1 MKKFLALTLTLCLCL
16 SLGVVALAEEATPSV
31 SHDVDDAPLL
41 IAPNPIAD
49 EPQLPDEPAPE
60 TVDVPLSSHY
70 SATLYL
76 DGEEVDTIAAN
87 IPGAPAG
94 YVPMR
99 LLSELNGGS
108 ASWYPEDNQALFFFD
123 ENSIIV
129 DFTAMSVQIGAG
141 PALEGVTPYVDP
153 AGYTFL
159 PVSMLDKF
167 ETVSVNDNPEMD
179 VERYE
184 ITTSASDPDKKV
196 VMSIMEAVELGAR
209 MKSTPAEMEEYMGIH
224 QENFTKVIGYFPMMI
239 NADTIVIGQVAEG
252 KLDAAKEDLEA
263 RKETTIQSFEHYLE
277 GPYEMA
283 KNGQIVVAPDG
294 KHIMLIISGDNAKA
308 IEMFNEA
315 YPAK

>member
-16 SLGVVALAEEATPSV
+16 SLGTAALAADLPEGWTPA
-31 SHDVDDAPLL
+31 DGARTGENAPLL
-41 IAPNPIAD
+41 IAP
-49 EPQLPDEPAPE
+49 APE
-60 TVDVPLSSHY
+60 TVDAPTALPILV
-70 SATLYL
+70 L
-76 DGEEVDTIAAN
+76 DGETVDTTGIPAA
-87 IPGAPAG
+87 PLG

-108 ASWYPEDNQALFFFD
+108 ASWYPDEGNALFFLD
-123 ENSIIV
+123 ETSIVV
-129 DFTAMSVQIGAG
+129 DFNDMTVQVAQE
-141 PALEGVTPYVDP
+141 LQEGVKPYLDP

-159 PVSMLDKF
+159 PVSLLDTL
-167 ETVSVNDNPEMD
+167 ESVTVTDDGEC
-179 VERYE
+179 YT

-252 KLDAAKEDLEA
+252 KMDAGKEDLEA
-263 RKETTIQSFEHYLE
+263 RKQTTIQSFEHYLE

-294 KHIMLIISGDNAKA
+294 AHIMLIISGDNAKA

>member
-16 SLGVVALAEEATPSV
+16 SLGVTALAADLPEGWTPA
-31 SHDVDDAPLL
+31 DGARTGEDAPLL
-41 IAPNPIAD
+41 IAP
-49 EPQLPDEPAPE
+49 APE
-60 TVDVPLSSHY
+60 TVDAPTALPILV
-70 SATLYL
+70 L
-76 DGEEVDTIAAN
+76 DGETVDTTG

-108 ASWYPEDNQALFFFD
+108 ASWYPDEGNALFFFD
-123 ENSIIV
+123 ETSIVV
-129 DFTAMSVQIGAG
+129 DFNDMTVQVAQE
-141 PALEGVTPYVDP
+141 LQEGVKPYLDP

-159 PVSMLDKF
+159 PVSLLDTL
-167 ETVSVNDNPEMD
+167 ESVTVTDDGEC
-179 VERYE
+179 YT

-252 KLDAAKEDLEA
+252 KMDAAKEDLEA
-263 RKETTIQSFEHYLE
+263 RKQTTIQSFEHYLE

-294 KHIMLIISGDNAKA
+294 AHIMLIISGDNAKA

>member
-16 SLGVVALAEEATPSV
+16 SLGTAALAADLPEGWTPA
-31 SHDVDDAPLL
+31 DGARTGEDAPLL
-41 IAPNPIAD
+41 IAP
-49 EPQLPDEPAPE
+49 APE
-60 TVDVPLSSHY
+60 TVDAPTALPILV
-70 SATLYL
+70 L
-76 DGEEVDTIAAN
+76 DGETVDTTG
-87 IPGAPAG
+87 IPGAPLG

-99 LLSELNGGS
+99 LLSEACGGS

-129 DFTAMSVQIGAG
+129 DFTEMSVQIGAG

-167 ETVSVNDNPEMD
+167 ETVSVTDDGEC
-179 VERYE
+179 YT

-252 KLDAAKEDLEA
+252 KMDAAKEDLEA
-263 RKETTIQSFEHYLE
+263 RKQTTIQSFEHYLE

-294 KHIMLIISGDNAKA
+294 AHIMLIISGDNAKA

>member
-16 SLGVVALAEEATPSV
+16 SLGVTALAADLPEGWTPA
-31 SHDVDDAPLL
+31 DGARTGEDAPLL
-41 IAPNPIAD
+41 IS
-49 EPQLPDEPAPE
+49 PAPE
-60 TVDVPLSSHY
+60 TVDAPIALPILV
-70 SATLYL
+70 L
-76 DGEEVDTIAAN
+76 DGEEVDTTG
-87 IPGAPAG
+87 IPTAPLG

-99 LLSELNGGS
+99 LLCETSGGT
-108 ASWYPEDNQALFFFD
+108 ASWYPDEGNALFFFD

-129 DFTAMSVQIGAG
+129 DFTEMSVQIGAG

-179 VERYE
+179 VYRYD
-184 ITTSASDPDKKV
+184 ITTSASDPDMKV
-196 VMSIMEAVELGAR
+196 VRSIMEAVELGAR

-277 GPYEMA
+277 GPYELA

-294 KHIMLIISGDNAKA
+294 EHIMLIISNDNDKA

-315 YPAK
+315 YPAAE